1 MTVQILLSYFAFRF
15 KYYKERKLV
24 LMNKWFF
31 IDWQA
36 IFVPSIS
43 VIELI
48 IRGSLVYLALF
59 SVLRLLPSR
68 QLGTLG
74 ITDLLVVV
82 LFAEAA
88 QNAMASNYTSIT
100 EGAILVATVIFW
112 SYLLNWL
119 GYKLPQFQRFM
130 NPPPLLLIKNG
141 RMIQRHLQRELI
153 TDEELMSKL
162 RQQGVEFLADVKL
175 AYMEADGRISI
186 ITSDSKS
193 SPIPE
198 QKVELKSDIN

>member
-1 MTVQILLSYFAFRF
+1 MRFQYF
-15 KYYKERKLV
+15 KERKIV
-24 LMNKWFF
+24 LMNKLFF
-31 IDWQA
+31 IDWHA

-43 VIELI
+43 IFELM
-48 IRGSLVYLALF
+48 IRGSLVYLALL

-100 EGAILVATVIFW
+100 EGAILVGTVIFW

-119 GYKLPQFQRFM
+119 GYKIPQFQRFM
-130 NPPPLLLIKNG
+130 NPPPLLLVKNG

-153 TDEELMSKL
+153 TEEELMSKL

-193 SPIPE
+193 NSILG
-198 QKVELKSDIN
+198 QKVELKNDALIGK

>member
-1 MTVQILLSYFAFRF
+1 MRF
-15 KYYKERKLV
+15 KYYKDRKLM
-24 LMNKWFF
+24 LTNKLFF

-36 IFVPSIS
+36 IFIPSIS
-43 VIELI
+43 IFELI

-59 SVLRLLPSR
+59 SVLRVLPSR

-100 EGAILVATVIFW
+100 EGAILVGTVIFW

-119 GYKLPQFQRFM
+119 GYKIPQFQRFL
-130 NPPPLLLIKNG
+130 NQPPLLLVKNG

-153 TDEELMSKL
+153 TDDELMSKL
-162 RQQGVEFLADVKL
+162 RQQGVEFLADVKF

-186 ITSDSKS
+186 ITLDSKTS
-193 SPIPE
+193 CVPE
-198 QKVELKSDIN
+198 QKVELKSDLP

>member
-1 MTVQILLSYFAFRF
+1 MD
-15 KYYKERKLV
+15 
-24 LMNKWFF
+24 KWFF
-31 IDWQA
+31 IDWHA
-36 IFVPSIS
+36 IFVPNIS
-43 VIELI
+43 VLELI

-59 SVLRLLPSR
+59 SVLRFLPSR

-100 EGAILVATVIFW
+100 EGAILVGTVIFW

-130 NPPPLLLIKNG
+130 NPPPLLLVKNG
-141 RMIQRHLQRELI
+141 QMIHRHLERELI
-153 TDEELMSKL
+153 TEEELMSKL
-162 RQQGVEFLADVKL
+162 RQQSVEFLADVKL
-175 AYMEADGRISI
+175 AYMEADGSISV
-186 ITSDSKS
+186 ITSDSKTNS
-193 SPIPE
+193 ITNGKP
-198 QKVELKSDIN
+198 KWKSDLP

>member
-1 MTVQILLSYFAFRF
+1 MD
-15 KYYKERKLV
+15 
-24 LMNKWFF
+24 KWFF

-43 VIELI
+43 VLELV

-68 QLGTLG
+68 QMGTLG

-100 EGAILVATVIFW
+100 EGAILVGTVIFW

-119 GYKLPQFQRFM
+119 GYKLPQFQRFL
-130 NPPPLLLIKNG
+130 NPPPLLLVKNG
-141 RMIQRHLQRELI
+141 RIIYRHLERELI
-153 TDEELMSKL
+153 TEDELMSKL
-162 RQQGVEFLADVKL
+162 RQQSIEYLEDVKL
-175 AYMEADGRISI
+175 AFMEADGSISV
-186 ITSDSKS
+186 ITSESKTSSIAKSETKSKS
-193 SPIPE
+193 DLP
-198 QKVELKSDIN
+198 